1 MVGSFKIMVEYLRE
15 FGFFDIILPML
26 LLGIPLGILLYRF
39 SKYKILNNL
48 IKPVNVLNILVAVHL
63 AIGGTFLFL
72 LIFSGITSILLGI
85 ILGILGIN
93 EKFGIVNN
101 IVTLVLFLLLVYLLF
116 KIDFKK

>member
-85 ILGILGIN
+85 N
-93 EKFGIVNN
+93 EKFGIINN